1 MSLHDSMEVI
11 RDNLKTWSAF
21 PKYALERRL
30 DIFLTP
36 FLTSYVADRNSGRV
50 TMVTAEFPIL
60 ASHGPKRRKSRAA
73 SDKPPPKWLTVNADY
88 LFHVVTPGRTFWLL
102 VELKTDASSFE
113 VEQLALYQAARALGM
128 PSLLAD
134 LRGVEGA
141 STRKEKYTD
150 LRKHIAK
157 GRSEEADL
165 EIAYLAPAAIR
176 EEDESFYVAEAPR
189 EDGEGTRLL
198 TLEDFRAWGDKWC
211 PKPHQDLWH
220 FVRSL
225 LPGAK

>member
-36 FLTSYVADRNSGRV
+36 FLTDYVADRYSGRV

-60 ASHGPKRRKSRAA
+60 ASHGPMRRKSRAA

-88 LFHVVTPGRTFWLL
+88 LFHVATPGGTFWLL
-102 VELKTDASSFE
+102 VELKTDATSFE
-113 VEQLALYQAARALGM
+113 VEQLALYQAARTLGM
-128 PSLLAD
+128 ARLLSD
-134 LRGVEGA
+134 LRDVEGA
-141 STRKEKYTD
+141 STRPEKYAA
-150 LRKHIAK
+150 LQKHVVD
-157 GRSEEADL
+157 GRNSAAGL
-165 EIAYLAPAAIR
+165 EIAYLAPAAIQ
-176 EEDESFYVAEAPR
+176 EEDESFCVADAPR
-189 EDGEGTRLL
+189 AAGEGTRLL
-198 TLEDFRAWGDKWC
+198 TLEDFRTWGDKRC
-211 PKPHQDLWH
+211 PEAHQDLWH
-220 FVRSL
+220 FVRGL